1 MSTRSLLALCSLVPS
16 LLLALGCGDETLSPT
31 GAGGGGGQGGQ
42 GGGTTASFKV
52 RGSVDQV
59 AVWKAKP
66 GAKLELRDAW
76 GGLVQEG
83 TADAQGSLV
92 FRKVA
97 PADDYE
103 VRLAASEPVDAQKPV
118 KVTSVKT
125 SQPPADFYGSQKLE
139 KGFTYIT
146 TRDGTKLSAFI
157 TLPGPVEKGPYPTVV
172 DYSGYSPSKP
182 GEPIGE
188 YKFLC
193 GDLPVL
199 CDAPNDPSA
208 LIAALMGYAT
218 VSVNMRGTGCSG
230 GSYDY
235 FEPLQL
241 LDGYDVI
248 ETVAAQ
254 SWVTGHRVGMTGI
267 SYPGISQLFVA
278 RTHPPSLAAITPIS
292 VIGNTFSTGR
302 PGGIFNDGF
311 ALEWITEVLDKAD
324 PYGQGWEKARVD
336 AGDTICE
343 ENQLLHS
350 QKVDVVQEA
359 KDNPYYTDDL
369 AAPLDPTAFAHEID
383 IPVFLSGSFQDEQT
397 GPYFFT
403 LLDQFSSSPL
413 RRFTMYNGVHIDG
426 FAPQVLIE
434 WKAFLDI
441 YVAHAVPVV
450 SKDVRTLAPTIFQN
464 VFKAPLEIPP
474 DRFAKY
480 ATWEE
485 AKAAFEAEQ
494 PLRVIFENGGTK
506 KVGAPVGTAEKRF
519 DGWPVPGTQAM
530 RLYFQPDG
538 TLGDAKPQA
547 ASAASSFQLDPDAGH
562 RGIMGPSGG
571 LWDPL
576 PDYAWKALPAGYDVV
591 FESAPLT
598 KDLVMLGTGS
608 VDLWLRSPV
617 DDADL
622 EVNLME
628 VRPDGQERFIQSGWL
643 RASMRK
649 LAASATELWP
659 EHTYR
664 QPDEA
669 LLTPGAWTEARVG
682 ITAFS
687 HVFRS
692 GSKIRLTVDTP
703 GDSRADWQFGLK
715 TFPGEVR
722 YDIAHDAAHPSSVAL
737 PVVEGLSIDTPL
749 PACPSLRG
757 QQCRDYLP
765 YTNTPAAP

>member
-1 MSTRSLLALCSLVPS
+1 MSTRTILALSSLLPS
-16 LLLALGCGDETLSPT
+16 LLFALGCGDETLFPADPE
-31 GAGGGGGQGGQ
+31 G
-42 GGGTTASFKV
+42 TASFKV

-59 AVWKAKP
+59 AVWKATP
-66 GAKLELRDAW
+66 GATIELRDGA
-76 GGLVQEG
+76 GALVKAG

-92 FRKVA
+92 FRGVA
-97 PADDYE
+97 PAEDYE
-103 VRLAASEPVDAQKPV
+103 VRVAGSEPLDAQRPV
-118 KVTSVKT
+118 KVMSVEKSLPT
-125 SQPPADFYGSQKLE
+125 ADFYADQKLE
-139 KGFTYIT
+139 KGFQYIT

-157 TLPGPVEKGPYPTVV
+157 TLPGPVEEGPYPTIV
-172 DYSGYSPSKP
+172 DYSGYAPSRP

-193 GDLPVL
+193 DDLPVL

-230 GSYDY
+230 GAYDY
-235 FEPLQL
+235 FEELQL
-241 LDGYDVI
+241 LDGYDVV
-248 ETVAAQ
+248 ETVGAQ
-254 SWVTGHRVGMTGI
+254 SWVLGHRVGMTGI

-292 VIGNTFSTGR
+292 VIGNTYTTGR

-311 ALEWITEVLDKAD
+311 ALQWIIEVLDKAD

-336 AGDTICE
+336 GGDTICE

-350 QKVDVVQEA
+350 QKVDVVQQA
-359 KDNPYYTDDL
+359 KDNPYYTDEL
-369 AAPLDPTAFAHEID
+369 VVRLDPTAFAHEID
-383 IPVFLSGSFQDEQT
+383 VPVFLSGSFQDEQT

-403 LLDQFSSSPL
+403 LLDQFTSAPA

-434 WKAFLDI
+434 WKNFLDI

-474 DRFAKY
+474 DRFGEY

-485 AKAAFEAEQ
+485 AKVAFEAEQ

-506 KVGAPVGTAEKRF
+506 KVGAPVGTAERRF
-519 DGWPVPGTQAM
+519 DAWPVPGTKAW
-530 RLYFQPDG
+530 RLFFQPDG
-538 TLGDAKPQA
+538 SLGDAKPEA
-547 ASAASSFQLDPDAGH
+547 GSAASSFLLDPDAGH
-562 RGIMGPSGG
+562 RGILGPGG
-571 LWDPL
+571 DLWAPL

-591 FESAPLT
+591 FESAALT
-598 KDLVMLGTGS
+598 KDVVMLGTGS
-608 VDLWLRSPV
+608 VDLWVRSPV

-622 EVNLME
+622 EVNLLE
-628 VRPDGQERFIQSGWL
+628 VRPDGQERFVQSGWL
-643 RASMRK
+643 RASLRK
-649 LAASATELWP
+649 LATSATELWP

-664 QPDEA
+664 EPDEA
-669 LLTPGAWTEARVG
+669 LLVPGAWVEARVG

-692 GSKIRLTVDTP
+692 GSRIRVTVDTP
-703 GDSRADWQFGLK
+703 GDSRASWQFGLK

-722 YDIAHDAAHPSSVAL
+722 YDVGHDAGHASSVVL
-737 PVVEGLSIDTPL
+737 PVLEGVAIDTAL

-757 QQCRDYLP
+757 QQCRAYTP
-765 YTNTPAAP
+765 YNNVAASP